1 MTSGAAWRL
10 RPGAAGGAGR
20 AFLELDLRTA
30 EFDYDLPRRLI
41 AQRPLAERSASRML
55 VVDRRAG
62 DWHDSRVAELPD
74 WLRQGDCLVVNDTRV
89 IPARLVGRRVGQGGE
104 PGGSAEVLLLEPDGE
119 SEGDWRA
126 LVRPGRRLRPGSAVV
141 VAGTR
146 IRVGERLGDGVRRI
160 RFETGPGF
168 CVERFAGDHG
178 EVPLPPYIRREVD
191 ESDKERY
198 QTAFAR
204 RPGSVA
210 APTAGLHFDGALLR
224 RLQTHGVGLAKITL
238 HVGLGTFRPVGTGR
252 VEDHRMHSERFEVMP
267 EAAEAIGAAGRI
279 VAVGTT
285 CVRTLETVAAR
296 GGGSVSAMYGDTDL
310 FIRPGHEFLAVD
322 GLLTNFHLPR
332 STLLMLVAAFAG
344 KDLVLA
350 AYAHAVR
357 EDYRFYSYGDCM
369 LVL

>member
-1 MTSGAAWRL
+1 M
-10 RPGAAGGAGR
+10 
-20 AFLELDLRTA
+20 RTA

-41 AQRPLAERSASRML
+41 AQQPLAERSASRML

-62 DWHDSRVAELPD
+62 AWHDSRVGELPD
-74 WLRQGDCLVVNDTRV
+74 RLRQGDCLVVNDTRV

-119 SEGDWRA
+119 SKGDWRA

-178 EVPLPPYIRREVD
+178 EVPLPPYIRREVE

-198 QTAFAR
+198 QTTFAR

-210 APTAGLHFDGALLR
+210 APTAGLHFDGPLLR

-238 HVGLGTFRPVGTGR
+238 HVGLGTFRPVGTER
-252 VEDHRMHSERFEVMP
+252 VENHRMHSERFEVTR
-267 EAAEAIGAAGRI
+267 EAAEAIGTAGRI

-310 FIRPGHEFLAVD
+310 FICPGHEFLAVD